1 MVGNISNYTKIDILR
16 TFLSIDKPISRLELV
31 GKLELGE
38 GTIRT
43 ILDILK
49 NKKLISSTR
58 KGHFLTEKGKL
69 LSKKIKKLIEI
80 KHNLNYSFYKKPNVS
95 ILLRNKENI
104 GFNIAH
110 RDIAIRNGADSCLIF
125 KFKNNRLT
133 LPLFRMK
140 FDTAKIRYSFNF
152 NKNDLLIVVFSKN
165 KRIVENA
172 GLAVCL
178 GISDNLRKTSMIL

>member
-1 MVGNISNYTKIDILR
+1 MVGNIPNYTKIDILR
-16 TFLSIDKPISRLELV
+16 AFLLLDKPISRLELV
-31 GKLELGE
+31 DKLGLGE

-43 ILDILK
+43 ILNILK

-69 LSKKIKKLIEI
+69 LSKEIKKIIEI

-95 ILLRNKENI
+95 ILLRNAKNKE
-104 GFNIAH
+104 FDIAH

-125 KFKNNRLT
+125 KFKNNRLI

-140 FDTAKIRYSFNF
+140 FDGEKIKSSFNF
-152 NKNDLLIVVFSKN
+152 NENDLLIVAFSKN
-165 KRIVENA
+165 KRVAENA

-178 GISDNLRKTSMIL
+178 GISGNLRKILMIR